1 MGLFGNLK
9 KILFEDDDEDE
20 EVSAMPTYTKDDIVE
35 SPKRIEEE
43 VEVTPIVEEP
53 IKTSDNSHFTNVKR
67 DIDLNYD
74 EKDVLGEIPGAKEVI
89 SERRVEETPV
99 QTPKKEEKKSVFL
112 SFDEEE
118 FERLNSRITKNENRV
133 RKEVQQNHVVAPTN
147 EARKAN
153 NNFSA
158 TSASRDIRIDNA
170 DRYKLGSNTS
180 KKNFTPSPIISPV
193 YGILD
198 KNYTKD
204 DIVDKKG
211 GMKRE
216 KIVKPIVKK
225 EIEEEVTIEQ
235 AEAAVI
241 EVDIDSVRKKA
252 YGSLNELEKNL
263 TKTVDKEIKDVKVVK
278 EEEKIEVP
286 ELKKEEKTPKEEIL
300 VEKKEPVV
308 VVEEEDYENSI
319 PSIEDQLEEKFT
331 VEDIPTEENVDLDK
345 VVEDVIEN
353 NKKENTVKSN
363 PKVLDDLEKTSTLQ
377 ILDDIEKELNSI
389 KPISKDIGVIDEDE
403 EETVQNN
410 SDTLEK
416 DLFNLI
422 DSMYVEGEEEEDD

>member
-9 KILFEDDDEDE
+9 KILFEDDDEE

-35 SPKRIEEE
+35 SPKRMEEE
-43 VEVTPIVEEP
+43 VEATPIVEEP

-89 SERRVEETPV
+89 PERRVEETQV

-133 RKEVQQNHVVAPTN
+133 RKEVQQNLVVTPPN
-147 EARKAN
+147 DARRAN

-158 TSASRDIRIDNA
+158 TSTSRDTRIDNA
-170 DRYKLGSNTS
+170 DRYKLNSNTT
-180 KKNFTPSPIISPV
+180 KKTFTPSPIISPV

-216 KIVKPIVKK
+216 KVVKPIVKK
-225 EIEEEVTIEQ
+225 EKEEEITIEQ

-252 YGSLNELEKNL
+252 YGSLSELEKDL
-263 TKTVDKEIKDVKVVK
+263 TKTTEESVKEIVKQ
-278 EEEKIEVP
+278 EEKIEVP
-286 ELKKEEKTPKEEIL
+286 ELKKEEKIPKEETL

-308 VVEEEDYENSI
+308 VVEEEEYETST
-319 PSIEDQLEEKFT
+319 PSIEDQLDETFT
-331 VEDIPTEENVDLDK
+331 VEDIPTEESVKLDK

-353 NKKENTVKSN
+353 NTAKKENTSKSN
-363 PKVLDDLEKTSTLQ
+363 PKMLDDLEKTSTLQ

-403 EETVQNN
+403 EEIVHN
-410 SDTLEK
+410 SNDTLEK